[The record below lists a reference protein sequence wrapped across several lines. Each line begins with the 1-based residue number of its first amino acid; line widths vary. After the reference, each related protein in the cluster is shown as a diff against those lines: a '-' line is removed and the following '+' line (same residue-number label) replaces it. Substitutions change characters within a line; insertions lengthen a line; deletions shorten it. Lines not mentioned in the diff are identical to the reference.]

1 MAQYD
6 INLREYWRILK
17 KRKFVVVFTAIVLGL
32 FSTAFAV
39 FRAPAPIYT
48 SVCSIKFEKETT
60 VEGLFARTLT
70 WSGGD
75 DIETQISI
83 IKSYSVF
90 ERVAERMG
98 LIQRTEA
105 PADSPA
111 RARIITAIDRLQSKV
126 EVKRQSQT
134 NILHIEAKDGDPA
147 FAQKLANTVAATYKD
162 IHSENQLKRT
172 TEAIKYIEEQLVQV
186 RQKLREAEEAFN
198 RFTQNNQLLA
208 IDLQSE
214 KVLGRTQELQNEIRR
229 LGETKSELRGMVL
242 RLDQFIANPSPGQGD
257 FSLSAASGPYQ
268 TANSTLTELQLRKDT
283 LLKDF
288 TALHPEVV
296 EVSRKISETAK
307 KMRILLQSQIGE
319 MDKREAEAKSALL
332 EVENKSSALMEKK
345 LEYDRL
351 KRKVELYNDMTNL
364 LERKNQEAQIRKA
377 EKPEEVSIVKPALF
391 PSEPINPPRTAPT
404 GAMGLLIGVVLGMI
418 AAFIIETFD
427 TSLGA
432 IEDVEETL
440 KTQVWGVVPQ
450 ADVKEL
456 QETVKEHIPEGLTE
470 FSSSQIVSLVSHFAP
485 KSMMAESFRAL
496 RTNVQGKGELGG
508 MTTLCITS
516 ASPQEGKTLVSVNLA
531 IAIAQAGLKTLLV
544 GSDMRKPVIGRAL
557 GVELSPGLSDILL
570 GNLKWREARKTIA
583 DILVGKMS
591 LDEVLVTPG
600 LDNLHFITAGAIPPN
615 PAELIE
621 SRHLKDFIEEAR
633 EEYPFIIF
641 DSPPI
646 LSTADAAILASK
658 MDAVLLVYRIGSVS
672 RGLLKRST
680 TQLEQVKSRLLG
692 VIING
697 MKPNISPDFQDLKY
711 YRYYYSYG
719 EGEKEEEDPIRHVP
733 LLTKAVSRRKSA
745 FGRNLFRGLAALLLL
760 AVGVGGLMWYLGVMN
775 PLELVGLSKR
785 PAPNPVRT
793 VVRKSQPVNEAKAA
807 APANP
812 SKTQTPSLPEPEP
825 EAAKPSAPSPG
836 LASVGKSSEQ
846 QGDTKQASVV
856 KPVPERKEPPVV
868 EKKPAVKQASVIKPV
883 PERKEPPVVE
893 KKPEVKQESVVTV
906 PAGRARRS
914 ETMKPVQREK
924 ALQSKPQPKTVPVV
938 KAEQGSPSMA
948 LPYSLYLGSVKT
960 LELAK
965 RGMSVYEKKGLSPY
979 WVKVNFKEKGEW
991 YRIFVGHFKEREHAE
1006 AFAREKGLREA
1017 EVLRTEYANLV
1028 GVYSQK
1034 SALEEKMRGLS
1045 DRDCSPYAVVDAD
1058 GKARLF
1064 VGAYV
1069 TKEAAEEYRNDLK
1082 SSGVDSQVVKR

>member
-17 KRKFVVVFTAIVLGL
+17 KRKFVVVFTAIVLGF

-39 FRAPAPIYT
+39 FRAPTPIYT

-90 ERVAERMG
+90 EKVAERLG
-98 LIQRTEA
+98 LIQKTET

-111 RARIITAIDRLQSKV
+111 RARVISAIDSLQSRV
-126 EVKRQSQT
+126 EVTRQNQT
-134 NILHIEAKDGDPA
+134 NILHIKAKDKDPA
-147 FAQKLANTVAATYKD
+147 LAQKLANTVAATYKD

-172 TEAIKYIEEQLVQV
+172 TEAIKYIEDQLVQV
-186 RQKLREAEEAFN
+186 RQRLKEAEEEFN

-214 KVLGRTQELQNEIRR
+214 RVLARTQELQNEIRR
-229 LGETKSELRGMVL
+229 LGENKSDLHGMLL
-242 RLDQFIANPSPGQGD
+242 RLDRFIEKPTSAEGD
-257 FSLSAASGPYQ
+257 FHLSAATSQYQ
-268 TANSTLTELQLRKDT
+268 ASDSALTELQLRKDT

-296 EVSRKISETAK
+296 EVSQKISETAK
-307 KMRILLQSQIGE
+307 KMRILLQSQIAE
-319 MDKREAEAKSALL
+319 LDKREAEANSALL
-332 EVENKSSALMEKK
+332 EVENKSNALMEKK

-351 KRKVELYNDMTNL
+351 KRKVELHNDMTTL

-391 PSEPINPPRTAPT
+391 PSEPVNPPKTAPT
-404 GAMGLLIGVVLGMI
+404 GAMGLLIGIVLGMI

-432 IEDVEETL
+432 IEEVEETL
-440 KTQVWGVVPQ
+440 KSPVWGVVPQ
-450 ADVKEL
+450 ADLKDL
-456 QETVKEHIPEGLTE
+456 QEIVKEHIPDGLSE
-470 FSSSQIVSLVSHFAP
+470 FASSQVIPLVSHFAP

-496 RTNVQGKGELGG
+496 RTNVQGKGEQEK
-508 MTTLCITS
+508 MKTLSITS
-516 ASPQEGKTLVSVNLA
+516 ATPQEGKTFVSVNLA
-531 IAIAQAGLKTLLV
+531 IAMAQAGLKTLLV
-544 GSDMRKPVIGRAL
+544 GSDMRKPVIGRGF
-557 GVELSPGLSDILL
+557 GVELSPGLSDILM
-570 GNLKWREARKTIA
+570 GNLHWREARKTIA

-591 LDEVLVTPG
+591 LDEALITPG

-621 SRHLKDFIEEAR
+621 SKHFRDFIEEAKQ
-633 EEYPFIIF
+633 EYQFIIL

-658 MDAVLLVYRIGSVS
+658 MDAVLLVYRIGAVS

-697 MKPNISPDFQDLKY
+697 MKPNISSDYQDLKY
-711 YRYYYSYG
+711 YKHYHSYG
-719 EGEKEEEDPIRHVP
+719 EGEKEENPIKSLP
-733 LLTKAVSRRKSA
+733 ILMKATSRRKSTL
-745 FGRNLFRGLAALLLL
+745 GRNLFRVFGALLLVGL
-760 AVGVGGLMWYLGVMN
+760 GVGGFLWYQGVVN
-775 PLELVGLSKR
+775 PLEIAGLSKP
-785 PAPNPVRT
+785 PAPEPVKK
-793 VVRKSQPVNEAKAA
+793 VVRKSQPGNVAQAA
-807 APANP
+807 APAE
-812 SKTQTPSLPEPEP
+812 TPKIQRAPVPKQAPEP
-825 EAAKPSAPSPG
+825 AKPTAPAAGLPAVDTVSA
-836 LASVGKSSEQ
+836 Q
-846 QGDTKQASVV
+846 QGALKQASVS
-856 KPVPERKEPPVV
+856 KPVPEKREQPAI
-868 EKKPAVKQASVIKPV
+868 EKKPDVKQASVAA
-883 PERKEPPVVE
+883 
-893 KKPEVKQESVVTV
+893 V
-906 PAGRARRS
+906 PASAVRQPEPRKQVRVD
-914 ETMKPVQREK
+914 KP
-924 ALQSKPQPKTVPVV
+924 LQSKPQPKTATAI
-938 KAEQGSPSMA
+938 KTEQGSPSPA
-948 LPYSLYLGSVKT
+948 LPFSLYLGSVKT

-965 RGMSVYEKKGLSPY
+965 KGASVYEKRGLSPY
-979 WVKVNFKEKGEW
+979 WVKVHFKEKGEW
-991 YRIFVGHFKEREHAE
+991 FRIFVGHFEEREQAE
-1006 AFAREKGLREA
+1006 AFAREKGLRKA
-1017 EVLRTEYANLV
+1017 EVFRTEYANLV
-1028 GVYSQK
+1028 GVYSRK
-1034 SALEEKMRGLS
+1034 NALEEKMRGLS
-1045 DRDCSPYAVVDAD
+1045 NRDCSPYAVMDAD

-1064 VGAYV
+1064 LGAYV
-1069 TKEAAEEYRNDLK
+1069 TKEAAEAYRNDLK

>member
-1 MAQYD
+1 LAQYD

-17 KRKFVVVFTAIVLGL
+17 KRKFVVIFTAIVLGL

-39 FRAPAPIYT
+39 FRAPTPVYT

-90 ERVAERMG
+90 EKVAERLG
-98 LIQRTEA
+98 IIQKTET
-105 PADSPA
+105 PADSPS
-111 RARIITAIDRLQSKV
+111 RGRIISAIDSLQSKV
-126 EVKRQSQT
+126 EVTRQNQT
-134 NILHIEAKDGDPA
+134 NILHIKAKDRDPA

-186 RQKLREAEEAFN
+186 RQKLKEAEEEFN

-214 KVLGRTQELQNEIRR
+214 KLLARTQELQSEIRK
-229 LGETKSELRGMVL
+229 LGETKSELHGMAI
-242 RLDQFIANPSPGQGD
+242 RLDQFLANPSSAQGD
-257 FSLSAASGPYQ
+257 FSLSSASSQYQ
-268 TANSTLTELQLRKDT
+268 AANSALTELQLKKDT

-296 EVSRKISETAK
+296 EVSRKISENTK
-307 KMRILLQSQIGE
+307 KMRILLQSQIAE
-319 MDKREAEAKSALL
+319 LDKREADAKSALL
-332 EVENKSSALMEKK
+332 EVGNKSNALMEKK

-351 KRKVELYNDMTNL
+351 KRKVELYNDMTTL

-377 EKPEEVSIVKPALF
+377 EKPEEVSVVKPALF
-391 PSEPINPPRTAPT
+391 PNEPINPPQTAPT
-404 GAMGLLIGVVLGMI
+404 GAMGLLIGIVLGMI

-432 IEDVEETL
+432 IDDVEETL
-440 KTQVWGVVPQ
+440 KTPVWGVVPQ

-456 QETVKEHIPEGLTE
+456 EETVKAHIPDGLTE
-470 FSSSQIVSLVSHFAP
+470 FSSSQVISLVSHFVP

-496 RTNVQGKGELGG
+496 RTNVQGKGEQGK
-508 MTTLCITS
+508 MKTLSITS

-531 IAIAQAGLKTLLV
+531 IAMAQAGLKTLLV
-544 GSDMRKPVIGRAL
+544 GSDMRKPVIGRAF

-591 LDEVLVTPG
+591 LDETLITPG

-621 SRHLKDFIEEAR
+621 SKHLREFIEEAR
-633 EEYPFIIF
+633 EEYQFIIF

-658 MDAVLLVYRIGSVS
+658 MDAVLLVYRIGAVS

-719 EGEKEEEDPIRHVP
+719 ESEKKEDSIGSLPI
-733 LLTKAVSRRKSA
+733 LKKATSATSRRKGAS
-745 FGRNLFRGLAALLLL
+745 GLSLFRVLVALLLL
-760 AVGVGGLMWYLGVMN
+760 GMGVGGFMWYQGDIN
-775 PLELVGLSKR
+775 PLEIAGLSKP
-785 PAPNPVRT
+785 PAPEPVKRA
-793 VVRKSQPVNEAKAA
+793 VRKSQPVNKAKAA
-807 APANP
+807 APATS
-812 SKTQTPSLPEPEP
+812 SKTQTSSMPKPEPEP
-825 EAAKPSAPSPG
+825 VKPPAPAAG
-836 LASVGKSSEQ
+836 LASAANSSGQ
-846 QGDTKQASVV
+846 QR
-856 KPVPERKEPPVV
+856 EL
-868 EKKPAVKQASVIKPV
+868 KQASVIKPV
-883 PERKEPPVVE
+883 PERKEQPDIE
-893 KKPEVKQESVVTV
+893 KKPDVKQESVTAV
-906 PAGRARRS
+906 PASTGRQP
-914 ETMKPVQREK
+914 ETRKQVQREQPP
-924 ALQSKPQPKTVPVV
+924 QSKPKPKVV
-938 KAEQGSPSMA
+938 TAINTDQGSPSPA
-948 LPYSLYLGSVKT
+948 FPYSLYLGSVRT

-965 RGMSVYEKKGLSPY
+965 RGMSVYESKGLSPY
-979 WVKVNFKEKGEW
+979 RVKVNFKGKGEW
-991 YRIFVGHFKEREHAE
+991 YRIFVGHFKEREQAE
-1006 AFAREKGLREA
+1006 AFAGAKGLREA

-1034 SALEEKMRGLS
+1034 SDLEEKMRGLS
-1045 DRDCSPYAVVDAD
+1045 GRDCSPYAVIDAD

>member
-17 KRKFVVVFTAIVLGL
+17 KRKFVVIFTAIVLGL

-39 FRAPAPIYT
+39 FRAPTPIYM

-90 ERVAERMG
+90 EKVAERLG
-98 LIQRTEA
+98 IIKKTET
-105 PADSPA
+105 PADSPT
-111 RARIITAIDRLQSKV
+111 RARNINLIDGLQSKV
-126 EVKRQSQT
+126 EVTRQNQT
-134 NILHIEAKDGDPA
+134 NILHIKASDKDPA

-172 TEAIKYIEEQLVQV
+172 TEAIKYIDEQLVQV
-186 RQKLREAEEAFN
+186 RQKLREAEEEFN

-214 KVLGRTQELQNEIRR
+214 KVLARIQELQTEIRR
-229 LGETKSELRGMVL
+229 LGETKSELEGMVL
-242 RLDQFIANPSPGQGD
+242 RLDRFMANPSSAQGD
-257 FSLSAASGPYQ
+257 FSLSAASPQYQ
-268 TANSTLTELQLRKDT
+268 AANTVLTELQLKKET

-296 EVSRKISETAK
+296 EVNRKISEDTK
-307 KMRILLQSQIGE
+307 KMRILLQSQTGE
-319 MDKREAEAKSALL
+319 LEKKESDAKSALQ

-351 KRKVELYNDMTNL
+351 KRKVELYNDMTTL

-391 PSEPINPPRTAPT
+391 PNEPINPPKTAPT
-404 GAMGLLIGVVLGMI
+404 GAMGLLIGIVLGMI

-450 ADVKEL
+450 ADGKEL
-456 QETVKEHIPEGLTE
+456 LESVKEHIPEGLTE
-470 FSSSQIVSLVSHFAP
+470 FSSSQVISLVSHFAP

-496 RTNVQGKGELGG
+496 RTNVQGKGEQGR
-508 MTTLCITS
+508 MKTLAVTS
-516 ASPQEGKTLVSVNLA
+516 ASPQEGKTLVSVNLS
-531 IAIAQAGLKTLLV
+531 IAMAQAGLKTLLV
-544 GSDMRKPVIGRAL
+544 GSDMRKPVIGRAF

-570 GNLKWREARKTIA
+570 GNLSWREARKTIA
-583 DILVGKMS
+583 DILTGKMS
-591 LDEVLVTPG
+591 LDETLMTPG

-615 PAELIE
+615 PAELFE
-621 SRHLKDFIEEAR
+621 SKHLRDFIEQAK
-633 EEYPFIIF
+633 EEYEFIIF

-646 LSTADAAILASK
+646 LSTADAAILSSK

-697 MKPNISPDFQDLKY
+697 MKPNISPDFHDLKY

-719 EGEKEEEDPIRHVP
+719 ESEKEEDPIRNIP
-733 LLTKAVSRRKSA
+733 ILTKATSRKKGAS
-745 FGRNLFRGLAALLLL
+745 GLSLFRVLVALLLL
-760 AVGVGGLMWYLGVMN
+760 GMSVAGFMWYQGAIN
-775 PLELVGLSKR
+775 PLELVGLSKP
-785 PAPNPVRT
+785 PAPEPVKR
-793 VVRKSQPVNEAKAA
+793 VVKKTPPLNEPRAA
-807 APANP
+807 APATP
-812 SKTQTPSLPEPEP
+812 SKPRATSTPKPEPEP
-825 EAAKPSAPSPG
+825 VKPPAPESS
-836 LASVGKSSEQ
+836 LASVGSSPSQ
-846 QGDTKQASVV
+846 QGELKQT
-856 KPVPERKEPPVV
+856 
-868 EKKPAVKQASVIKPV
+868 SVIKPV
-883 PERKEPPVVE
+883 PERKEQSDIG
-893 KKPEVKQESVVTV
+893 KKPEVKQASVAASPT
-906 PAGRARRS
+906 RTRRQT
-914 ETMKPVQREK
+914 ETRERVERERPR
-924 ALQSKPQPKTVPVV
+924 QSKTQTNGVTAIKT
-938 KAEQGSPSMA
+938 EQGSPTLS

-965 RGMSVYEKKGLSPY
+965 RGMSVYKKRGLSPY

-991 YRIFVGHFKEREHAE
+991 YRIFVGHFKEREQAE
-1006 AFAREKGLREA
+1006 AFGRVKGLREA

-1028 GVYSQK
+1028 GVYTQK
-1034 SALEEKMRGLS
+1034 SVLEEKMKSLS
-1045 DRDCSPYAVVDAD
+1045 DRDYSPYAVMDAD

-1069 TKEAAEEYRNDLK
+1069 TREAAEEYRNDLK
-1082 SSGVDSQVVKR
+1082 SSGLDSQVVKR